1 MNGSL
6 TSLRSRVLALLLA
19 VLMTTGFV
27 VVGAPSTA
35 SAGDGRAAF
44 PEGEIAAQYIHSLDR
59 QPDQAGFD
67 SYMRFVNQDCRW
79 GIMDASF
86 KIANSAEAHQ
96 RWRDNPQDLAGML
109 YASLLDRQ
117 PDPGGL
123 QTYTDAIRTRGLEW
137 ATASM
142 LASPEYNTRLN
153 ALCAGRQSSSA
164 TMFTWEQAQAFVD
177 NEILPRAKDLA
188 VVCGATHG
196 TMVSLGALKGSGNF
210 AVSFVGMSAWL
221 ANQFNSM
228 FSIDGTCGAVAQYL
242 LAARRI
248 NQITLQGDRYNP
260 VFIQAESGHHRW
272 LTTVFDDFTLRIGPE
287 PTHWD
292 PYKGSHF

>member
-6 TSLRSRVLALLLA
+6 TSLRSRILALLLA
-19 VLMTTGFV
+19 VFMTAGFV
-27 VVGAPSTA
+27 VVAVPGTA
-35 SAGDGRAAF
+35 SAGDGRSAT
-44 PEGEIAAQYIHSLDR
+44 PEGEIRAQYIHSLDR
-59 QPDQAGFD
+59 QPDQGGYD
-67 SYMRFVNQDCRW
+67 NYMWFVREDCRW

-96 RWRDNPQDLAGML
+96 RWHDNPQDLAGML
-109 YASLLDRQ
+109 YASLLDRA

-123 QTYTDAIRTRGLEW
+123 QTYTEAIRTRGLEW

-142 LASPEYNTRLN
+142 LASPEYETRLGS
-153 ALCAGRQSSSA
+153 LCAGRQSSSA
-164 TMFTWEQAQAFVD
+164 TMFTWEEAQAFVD

-188 VVCGATHG
+188 IVCGATHG

-228 FSIDGTCGAVAQYL
+228 FSIDRTCGAVAQYL

-260 VFIQAESGHHRW
+260 VFIQAESGQHRW
-272 LTTVFDDFTLRIGPE
+272 LTTVFDDFTLRIGPD

-292 PYKGSHF
+292 PYSGSHF